1 MEQHYKGRA
10 MRCRQEIRVWRAF
23 LLLLEKVEKE
33 EREVS
38 AGRLGKTCR
47 QRRDDEETM
56 VT

>member
-1 MEQHYKGRA
+1 
-10 MRCRQEIRVWRAF
+10 MRVRQEIRVWRAF
-23 LLLLEKVEKE
+23 LLLLENVENE

-47 QRRDDEETM
+47 HIRDDEETM